1 MILCRYEWNRNC
13 TVSYCQDC
21 TVQYRFYKI
30 NATSATPSSTIEW
43 GSSPLLS
50 TDRKRYFRSLW
61 KCESIIFGSHLPKW
75 LPSSLVHSMFIPKL
89 DCTGTLRLNAMKWEC
104 VEDALREFA
113 FPLFPTHQLYF
124 CIIET
129 WLIFKLIYFNSS
141 FFHMTPKK
149 V

>member
-1 MILCRYEWNRNC
+1 MRHLGRLDWSAGFLDRQS
-13 TVSYCQDC
+13 TSYFRARQM
-21 TVQYRFYKI
+21 KKAK
-30 NATSATPSSTIEW
+30 NASPT
-43 GSSPLLS
+43 GSSVRRWQKVIYHHPNLTQVLMKLLGG
-50 TDRKRYFRSLW
+50 F
-61 KCESIIFGSHLPKW
+61 FGSHLPKW

-89 DCTGTLRLNAMKWEC
+89 DCTGTLPLNTMKWEC